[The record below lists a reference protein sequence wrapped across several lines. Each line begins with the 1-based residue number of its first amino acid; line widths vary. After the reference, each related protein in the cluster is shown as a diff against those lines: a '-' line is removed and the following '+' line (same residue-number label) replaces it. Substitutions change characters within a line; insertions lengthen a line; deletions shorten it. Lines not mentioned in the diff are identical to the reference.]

1 MTLSGL
7 VRRLSLG
14 VCSNTA
20 TARVVARGFADQQ
33 RPVNPWNDFNNVAK
47 VREQRTVAKALIRS
61 HARHVCVSVCVL
73 YQELRR
79 ICNDYHIRND
89 LPDTLLL
96 KDLGY
101 KDLVMAIRK
110 KHGGFGAVATK
121 MGIRPDAH
129 EAQVQRKLNARANRR
144 RKRQIRVEQHDFY

>member
-1 MTLSGL
+1 MTITS
-7 VRRLSLG
+7 
-14 VCSNTA
+14 A
-20 TARVVARGFADQQ
+20 T
-33 RPVNPWNDFNNVAK
+33 
-47 VREQRTVAKALIRS
+47 
-61 HARHVCVSVCVL
+61 
-73 YQELRR
+73 
-79 ICNDYHIRND
+79 D

-121 MGIRPDAH
+121 MGHSPPMPHGSAGS
-129 EAQVQRKLNARANRR
+129 NASLMRRANRR